1 MPQPNE
7 KECKIQSCK
16 QKNCLEHCPC
26 DCHRK
31 SLENEFDN
39 FRPKGSETLKELF
52 TGGDMHDYEFAKEC
66 ILPFIS
72 HQRESIRD
80 EMDREWRER
89 EKKIIEI
96 IKDSKAV
103 FFVKKEDVE
112 IPADEQLY
120 ELKSQI
126 ITDVEMYFYTLSL
139 INKGQKENK

>member
-7 KECKIQSCK
+7 KELWEK
-16 QKNCLEHCPC
+16 
-26 DCHRK
+26 
-31 SLENEFDN
+31 EFDE
-39 FRPKGSETLKELF
+39 KCLLDVEQ
-52 TGGDMHDYEFAKEC
+52 GGLNIPYEGLYVDRVRE
-66 ILPFIS
+66 FISNLLS
-72 HQRESIRD
+72 HQRESIRE

-139 INKGQKENK
+139 LNKGQKENK